1 MTNTESTVQK
11 TDLSLESFI
20 SPAVKTPD
28 YHQTRIT
35 FYIHNEEKHRSAC
48 KDFETP
54 CGMNLPERNMWE
66 SYLRI

>member
-28 YHQTRIT
+28 YHQTRLRFT
-35 FYIHNEEKHRSAC
+35 SHNEENIEALGK
-48 KDFETP
+48 
-54 CGMNLPERNMWE
+54 
-66 SYLRI
+66 I